1 MNETGRPQ
9 DFPLSNPR
17 ADRVRKVAQLAGRPA
32 RLKRREFLAEGPQAV
47 REALVLHQKRIA
59 AGEPGI
65 VYEVYAS
72 ESCLDRHPDLEA
84 LAEGTTAYLATDEV
98 LAAMADTVT
107 PQGILAVCGF
117 LDVSLEQVLDAGP
130 RLIAVLCQVRD
141 PGNAGTVLRAADA
154 AGADAVVLTA
164 SSVDIYN
171 PKAVRS
177 TAGSLFHLPV
187 VLGAEIEELV
197 ARCKERGIGVL
208 AADGQGQ
215 LNLDRLQDQNAARRL
230 GARRLG
236 SDYAL
241 ESPTAWLFG
250 NEAQGLVRGR
260 TRPGGPPGGRA
271 RVRGRRKPQP
281 GHGGD
286 GLPLRQRPLAA
297 GRRNSPAAE
306 PRRGAQVARLSG
318 GPERRQKAGIHR
330 RGSTARWAP
339 AVVRA
344 VQLACSLAG
353 LVASRDGAVDKGY
366 HQAADNGQEPGTE
379 IPEFHRAAAE
389 QEVADPAADDWRR
402 QRRARGW

>member
-9 DFPLSNPR
+9 DVLLSNPR

-72 ESCLDRHPDLEA
+72 ESCLDRHPDLET

-98 LAAMADTVT
+98 LAAMADTVN

-117 LDVSLEQVLDAGP
+117 LDAGLEHVLDAKP
-130 RLIAVLCQVRD
+130 RLVAVLCAVRD

-154 AGADAVVLTA
+154 AGADAVILTA

-187 VLGAEIEELV
+187 VLGAEVEEIV

-208 AADGQGQ
+208 AADGNGE
-215 LNLDRLQDQNAARRL
+215 LNMDRLQDQNAARRL
-230 GARRLG
+230 GAPAQDAG
-236 SDYAL
+236 YAL
-241 ESPTAWLFG
+241 EDATAWLFG
-250 NEAQGLVRGR
+250 NEAQGLSGDELVL
-260 TRPGGPPGGRA
+260 A
-271 RVRGRRKPQP
+271 DHRVAVPVYG
-281 GHGGD
+281 
-286 GLPLRQRPLAA
+286 
-297 GRRNSPAAE
+297 AAE
-306 PRRGAQVARLSG
+306 SLNLGTAATVCLYASARAQ
-318 GPERRQKAGIHR
+318 Q
-330 RGSTARWAP
+330 GSTAP
-339 AVVRA
+339 
-344 VQLACSLAG
+344 
-353 LVASRDGAVDKGY
+353 K
-366 HQAADNGQEPGTE
+366 
-379 IPEFHRAAAE
+379 
-389 QEVADPAADDWRR
+389 
-402 QRRARGW
+402 